1 MSLAKPTNT
10 QKSGLSNKG
19 YWKLNYPFYVMLL
32 PVVLYYIIF
41 CYLPMFGVV
50 IAFKDYDIYTGIWE
64 SPWVGLKYFRQFFSS
79 FYFWRLI
86 KNTLL
91 ISLYD
96 IAFCFPAP
104 IILALLF
111 NELTNAKFKKT
122 VQTISYLPHF
132 VSSVVIVSMVLNF
145 LSLNNGLVNNII
157 KAFGGEAIYF
167 LNEPKYFRGIY
178 TGMNLYKSI
187 GWSSIVY
194 ISAISGVNT
203 ELIEACMIDGGG
215 HWHKIR
221 HVILPSISNTI
232 VVLFILRMGSLLS
245 VGYENIILL
254 YNPKLY
260 ETADVVQTYVYRRGL
275 LEADY
280 SFSTAIGL
288 FMSVVGMI
296 SVAATNYISKRVSD
310 MSLW

>member
-1 MSLAKPTNT
+1 MISAKLKNVT
-10 QKSGLSNKG
+10 KSTLRKNA
-19 YWKLNYPFYVMLL
+19 YWKKHYPFYIMLA

-50 IAFKDYDIYTGIWE
+50 IAFKDYDIYTGVLD
-64 SPWVGLKYFRQFFSS
+64 SPWVGVKYFKQFFSS
-79 FYFWRLI
+79 IYFWRLI
-86 KNTLL
+86 KNTLF

-96 IAFCFPAP
+96 IVFCFPAP

-132 VSSVVIVSMVLNF
+132 VSSVVIVSLVLNF
-145 LSLNNGLVNNII
+145 VSLNNGLVNNII
-157 KAFGGEAIYF
+157 KACGGEPIYF
-167 LNEPKYFRGIY
+167 LSEPKYFRSIY
-178 TGMNLYKSI
+178 TIMNLYKNI

-194 ISAISGVNT
+194 ISAISGVST
-203 ELIEACMIDGGG
+203 ELIEACVIDGGN
-215 HWHKIR
+215 HWHRIR
-221 HVILPSISNTI
+221 HIILPTISNTI

-245 VGYENIILL
+245 IGYENIILL

-260 ETADVVQTYVYRRGL
+260 ETADVVQTYVYRSGL
-275 LEADY
+275 LEANY
-280 SFSTAIGL
+280 SFSTAVGL
-288 FMSVVGMI
+288 FMSIVGMI
-296 SVAATNYISKRVSD
+296 SVAVTNYISRRVSD